1 MGRGLSFL
9 MERGRLRGGSL
20 FFVPERL
27 GRGVEADQT
36 AFLSINSR
44 AVAAPIISKARSSES
59 AGPRSR
65 LRVIGRDSS
74 MIRYVLKWV
83 HVI

>member
-1 MGRGLSFL
+1 MQYQFDTRYRNAVERPLFVIRIRSPLEGLRMGRGLSFL

-36 AFLSINSR
+36 AFLSHKLSR
-44 AVAAPIISKARSSES
+44 GCGA
-59 AGPRSR
+59 
-65 LRVIGRDSS
+65 D
-74 MIRYVLKWV
+74 Y
-83 HVI
+83 

>member
-1 MGRGLSFL
+1 MGRCLSFL

-36 AFLSINSR
+36 AFLS
-44 AVAAPIISKARSSES
+44 K
-59 AGPRSR
+59 
-65 LRVIGRDSS
+65 
-74 MIRYVLKWV
+74 K
-83 HVI
+83 HK